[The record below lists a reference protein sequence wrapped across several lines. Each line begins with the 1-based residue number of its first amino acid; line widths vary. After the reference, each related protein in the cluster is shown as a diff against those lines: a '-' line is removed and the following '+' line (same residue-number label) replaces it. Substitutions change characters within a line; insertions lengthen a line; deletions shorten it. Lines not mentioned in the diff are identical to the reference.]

1 MLRYD
6 DSMPMGVMTIG
17 DLRELITEI
26 LDSRHSVE
34 QESHSK
40 NRRLVYGL
48 RGIQELFKV
57 SHKTAQQY
65 KDGILKPA
73 VKQNGRKIVVDADL
87 ALELFERRKNV
98 NNSSH
103 C

>member
-34 QESHSK
+34 QESSK

-87 ALELFERRKNV
+87 ALELFANWKG
-98 NNSSH
+98 SDAK
-103 C
+103 

>member
-26 LDSRHSVE
+26 LDSRGPVE
-34 QESHSK
+34 RESSK
-40 NRRLVYGL
+40 NIHLVYGL
-48 RGIQELFKV
+48 RGIRELFNV

-65 KDGILKPA
+65 KDSFLRPA

-87 ALELFERRKNV
+87 ALELFANWKG
-98 NNSSH
+98 SDAK
-103 C
+103 